1 MTEVGVET
9 KQENFYDAA
18 DGRRWYQWIGLMR
31 ELLCVAGCL
40 VPMLLGAQVRLSEFM
55 AANVQAH
62 PDVVDFED
70 YPDWIEL
77 ENTTDAPVSLEG
89 WYLSDD
95 PDRPLRWGFPA
106 TAQIPAR
113 GRLVVWADGYDAI
126 PGETHPRGYWPWRSF
141 TTEGYHANFSLATEG
156 EWVVLSRVE
165 GALGGLTTLVDQ
177 VAYGHQVDD
186 VSMGRNGAGEWVRFA
201 DPSPGAPNGGVE
213 VEERRVS
220 GGVVT
225 VEPEGG
231 IHEGPLLVTL
241 SASEGTI
248 RYTLDGSLPSVA
260 SVVYGG
266 PLTVAT
272 TVVVRARVFMDG
284 RPNGPVATHT
294 YFIGEDPGGLPYVSV
309 VADPER
315 LFGER
320 VGIYHNQHEPLVS
333 SSSNAARGLRDVYKG
348 KDAPGSLEFYPPA
361 GGVGFRV
368 RGGYRMGGE
377 NNWVHSQRALNFV
390 LRGRYGDD
398 AIGHD
403 LFPGSGIPRHGSVTL
418 REGGDA
424 WDKEMLRDGFWAVL
438 GGSRMR
444 LGFSEYRPSV
454 VFINGVYWG
463 IHNVRSRWDDTWF
476 FERHRVGPGEVD
488 HLMYGHLTSG
498 SVTLGAD
505 KGDTAAWLALLE
517 TLRGQ
522 DLQDAEVWAEVERRV
537 DLDSFIDFIVAE
549 AYGLNTSWRHNRE
562 FWRPRVAGGRWQWL
576 LPDMDQT
583 FRRSALGSN
592 VLQDMLGRDELLVL
606 LKGSAV
612 FRHRLAQRFAAQV
625 SSTLQASRLKALL
638 ADMAAEVESEV
649 ERHAA
654 RWSALGGMTVDGR
667 VSYLRDMRLF
677 IDARETGV
685 LGEVER
691 ALGLSGGAVEVD
703 LTVMPAGA
711 GEVRVEGVP
720 MPTGVVR
727 FFSGIPTRLEA
738 IPAPGYRWS
747 GWQGVEGGAS
757 LTVALEEGATVTAV
771 FEPADETVVGGVV
784 LADTT
789 WTSDGTPYVIVED
802 VVVPAG
808 VTLTIGPGVTVQ
820 LAAGRHVR
828 VQGELRV
835 EGSADLPVRMEGR
848 NGARWGGLS
857 FEQPTGT
864 STLRHL
870 VVRGATRGADPVDYP
885 YAISGLN
892 ASLVMEDLDVEHCDG
907 PIFCRG
913 GEVILRRSRLHMSI
927 TGDCINVKQG
937 RAVIEDCDFFGN
949 EAVDTDAID
958 YDGVV
963 NGVIRDSRI
972 YRFAGPNCDG
982 IDIGEACV
990 DVRIE
995 NNRIYDCFDKGVS
1008 IGQGSTVVMRHNLLV
1023 GCGLGV
1029 GIKDDGSRAWVD
1041 RNTMVRCG
1049 VGVDVYEKS
1058 YGEGGGEVEVTSTVI
1073 SKSSVA
1079 PVRMDAWSEA
1089 TVVYSL
1095 SDTTAMPGEG
1105 NLLGDP
1111 RFVDPGWFN
1120 FEFRSDSPVRDAG
1133 DPAQGWEE
1141 DGSRADMGAAYEYR
1155 ESDYPFEVERVVVM
1169 DELLAN
1175 SGAGADWMELFN
1187 RSVVPVD
1194 ISGWF
1199 LSDSMANL
1207 RKYRIPEGTVL
1218 EPGGRVVFDEHRHF
1232 GESSLDPGRWEAFAL
1247 SDAGETVY
1255 LSSAEEGVL
1264 TGYQA
1269 QESFGP
1275 SLPGE
1280 TLGNHYK
1287 ASTDSWNFVPMERPT
1302 PGEANSLPRVGP
1314 VVISEV
1320 HFAPAQDAEAEF
1332 LELLN
1337 VTGEEVSFYDADRG
1351 AGWRM
1356 TDGIEWEFPVQPPV
1370 VLGPGERLVLVK
1382 DRVRFAA
1389 MFTVPPGTQVLEWTG
1404 GRLANEGEM
1413 VQLARPAGLDDD
1425 GVRQFARV
1433 DRVRYQSTAPWPAG
1447 ASATGRS
1454 LQKGIEGIYGNDPAP
1469 WVVRE
1474 PTPGWGIGW
1483 EDFQGWMGSFDL
1495 EGSDRLPGSDPDRDG
1510 RSNLLEY
1517 ALGGDPMRGGEAPA
1531 IRLGVVGGQV
1541 TASYEVR
1548 VDRSGVRVDLEAATV
1563 LGQPTWVPLH
1573 GEGAAAPGAV
1583 QVWTVTV
1590 PLEGTVRFFRLMAR

>member
-1 MTEVGVET
+1 MTEVGEET
-9 KQENFYDAA
+9 KQEFFYAA
-18 DGRRWYQWIGLMR
+18 AGGRRWYKGIALMR
-31 ELLCVAGCL
+31 WLPCVVGCL

-77 ENTTDAPVSLEG
+77 ENTTDGLVSLAG

-95 PDRPLRWGFPA
+95 PDQPLRWGFPA
-106 TAQIPAR
+106 TAVIPAR
-113 GRLVVWADGYDAI
+113 GRLVVWADGHDAI
-126 PGETHPRGYWPWRSF
+126 PGERHPRGYWPWRSF

-156 EWVVLSRVE
+156 EWVVLSRVD
-165 GALGGLTTLVDQ
+165 GASGGVTTLVDQ
-177 VAYGHQVDD
+177 VAYGHQVED
-186 VSMGRNGAGEWVRFA
+186 VSMGRNGAGEWVRMA
-201 DPSPGAPNGGVE
+201 DPSPGAPNGGTE

-225 VEPEGG
+225 VDPEGG
-231 IHEGPLLVTL
+231 FHEGPLRVTL

-272 TVVVRARVFMDG
+272 TAVVRARVFEDG

-294 YFIGEDPGGLPYVSV
+294 YFIGEGAGGLPYVSV

-333 SSSNAARGLRDVYKG
+333 STSNAARGLRDVYKG
-348 KDAPGSLEFYPPA
+348 KDAPGSLEFFPPD

-398 AIGHD
+398 AIGYD
-403 LFPGSGIPRHGSVTL
+403 LFPGTGIPRHGSVTL

-438 GGSRMR
+438 GGNRMR

-454 VFINGVYWG
+454 VFINGMYWG
-463 IHNVRSRWDDTWF
+463 IHNIRSRWDDTWF
-476 FERHRVGPGEVD
+476 FERHRMGPGEVD

-505 KGDTAAWLALLE
+505 KGDTVEWLALLE
-517 TLRGQ
+517 ALRGQ
-522 DLQDAEVWAEVERRV
+522 DMEDPEVWAEVERRV
-537 DLDSFIDFIVAE
+537 DLESFIDFIVAE
-549 AYGLNTSWRHNRE
+549 SYGLNTSWRHNRE
-562 FWRPRVAGGRWQWL
+562 FWRPRVMGGKWQWL

-606 LKGSAV
+606 LKGSGV

-625 SSTLQASRLKALL
+625 SSTLQASRLKELL
-638 ADMAAEVESEV
+638 ADMAAEVELEV

-654 RWSALGGMTVDGR
+654 RWSAVGGMTVDGR
-667 VSYLRDMRLF
+667 AAYLRDMRLF
-677 IDARETGV
+677 IDAREAGV
-685 LGEVER
+685 LEEVER
-691 ALGLSGGAVEVD
+691 ALGLTGSAVDVEM
-703 LTVMPAGA
+703 TVTPAGA
-711 GEVRVEGVP
+711 GQVRVEGVP
-720 MPTGVVR
+720 MPAGVVR
-727 FFSGIPTRLEA
+727 LFSGIPTRMEA

-747 GWQGVEGGAS
+747 GWQGVAGGSS

-789 WTSDGTPYVIVED
+789 WTADGAPYVIAED
-802 VVVPAG
+802 LVVPAG
-808 VTLTIGPGVTVQ
+808 VTLTMGSGVTVQ

-828 VQGELRV
+828 VQGVLRV
-835 EGSADLPVRMEGR
+835 EGSPDHPVRWEGR
-848 NGARWGGLS
+848 DGERWGGLS
-857 FEQPTGT
+857 FEDPSGT
-864 STLRHL
+864 STMRHL
-870 VVRGATRGADPVDYP
+870 VVRGATRGADPVEYP

-892 ASLVMEDLDVEHCDG
+892 ASLVMEHLDVEQCDG

-913 GEVILRRSRLHMSI
+913 GEVILRHSRLQMAI

-937 RAVIEDCDFFGN
+937 GAVIEDCDFFGN
-949 EAVDTDAID
+949 QAVDTDAID

-1008 IGQGSTVVMRHNLLV
+1008 IGQGSTVVMRHNLVV

-1029 GIKDDGSRAWVD
+1029 GIKDEGSRAWLD
-1041 RNTMVRCG
+1041 RNTLVRCG

-1058 YGEGGGEVEVTSTVI
+1058 YGGGGGVVEVTSTVI

-1079 PVRMDAWSEA
+1079 PVRVDGWSEA

-1105 NLLGDP
+1105 NVLADP

-1141 DGSRADMGAAYEYR
+1141 DGSRADMGAAYVYR
-1155 ESDYPFEVERVVVM
+1155 GSDYPFEVERVVVI

-1175 SGAGADWMELFN
+1175 SGAGADWLELYN

-1199 LSDSMANL
+1199 LSDSVANL

-1232 GESSLDPGRWEAFAL
+1232 GESSMDVGRWVAFAL

-1255 LSSAEEGVL
+1255 LSAAEEGVL

-1269 QESFGP
+1269 QESYGP

-1320 HFAPAQDAEAEF
+1320 HYAPGPDAEAEF

-1337 VTGEEVSFYDADRG
+1337 VSGDEVTLYDSERG

-1356 TDGIEWEFPVQPPV
+1356 TDGIEYEFPEQPPV

-1389 MFTVPPGTQVLEWTG
+1389 MFTVPPGTQVLAWAG
-1404 GRLANEGEM
+1404 GRLANEGEL
-1413 VQLARPAGLDDD
+1413 VQLARPAGLDDV

-1447 ASATGRS
+1447 ALATGLS
-1454 LQKGIEGIYGNDPAP
+1454 LQKGSEGAYGNDPAP

-1474 PTPGWGIGW
+1474 PTPGWGLGW
-1483 EDFQGWMGSFDL
+1483 GDFQGWIKGFAL
-1495 EGSDRLPGSDPDRDG
+1495 EESDREPGSDPDRDG

-1531 IRLGVVGGQV
+1531 IRLRVVAGQV
-1541 TASYEVR
+1541 TAAYEVR
-1548 VDRSGVRVDLEAATV
+1548 VDRWGVRVDLEAATD
-1563 LGQPTWVPLH
+1563 LGQRTWVTLP
-1573 GEGAAAPGAV
+1573 GAGATAQGAV
-1583 QVWTVTV
+1583 QVWTVTL
-1590 PLEGTVRFFRLMAR
+1590 PLEGTARFFRLMAR